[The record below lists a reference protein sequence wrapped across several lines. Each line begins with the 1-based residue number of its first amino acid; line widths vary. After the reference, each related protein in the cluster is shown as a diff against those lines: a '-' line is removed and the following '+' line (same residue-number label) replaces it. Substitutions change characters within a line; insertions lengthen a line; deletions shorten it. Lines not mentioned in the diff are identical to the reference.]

1 LDNSGTIDTDELK
14 LLIKNVMDIDL
25 SKKELK
31 TIMKIADEDHSGTVD
46 F

>member
-1 LDNSGTIDTDELK
+1 
-14 LLIKNVMDIDL
+14 MDIDL

-46 F
+46 FQEFLHLI